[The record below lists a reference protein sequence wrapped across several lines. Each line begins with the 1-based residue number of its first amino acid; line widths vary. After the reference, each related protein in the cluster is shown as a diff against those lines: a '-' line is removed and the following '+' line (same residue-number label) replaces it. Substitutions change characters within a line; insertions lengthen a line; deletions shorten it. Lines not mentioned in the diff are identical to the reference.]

1 MPRIIVSLP
10 IHPVLFIAYVF
21 IVLPLIL
28 VSQVVVVKVF
38 TYLGFSLALGI
49 LVSFTMFYLSLLLS
63 PFNIVL
69 KELGTGTYTI
79 RYETQYVY
87 FYGIPIPVIGRKIV
101 ENKVMIALNM
111 GGALIPLLVSI
122 LMLYGIITRSPSNV
136 LGVVSALIV
145 TAIVTYLVAK
155 PIPGVGIAV
164 PTFIPPIIAVTTSL
178 LLIGPSRLLLPA
190 AYIAGTL
197 GSLVGADIL
206 RLLKDKDKF
215 VNILGPSVVSIGGAG
230 TFDGIYLS
238 GLLAMIMAFII
249 V

>member
-10 IHPVLFIAYVF
+10 IHPALFIAYVF

-28 VSQVVVVKVF
+28 VSQVVVIKVF

-79 RYETQYVY
+79 RYETRYVY
-87 FYGIPIPVIGRKIV
+87 FYGIPIPVIGRRIV
-101 ENKVMIALNM
+101 ENKVMIALNI

-122 LMLYGIITRSPSNV
+122 LMLYGIITRSPSSV

-155 PIPGVGIAV
+155 PVPGVGIAV
-164 PTFIPPIIAVTTSL
+164 PTFIPPIIAVTASL
-178 LLIGPSRLLLPA
+178 LLIGPSRLLLPV

-215 VNILGPSVVSIGGAG
+215 INILGPGIVSIGGAG

-238 GLLAMIMAFII
+238 GLLAMIIAFII